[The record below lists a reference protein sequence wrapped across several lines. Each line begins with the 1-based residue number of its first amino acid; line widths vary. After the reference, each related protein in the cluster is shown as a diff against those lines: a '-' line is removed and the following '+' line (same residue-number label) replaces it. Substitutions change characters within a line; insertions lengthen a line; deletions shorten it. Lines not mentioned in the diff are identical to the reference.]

1 MKQKFLLVASL
12 AVGLLAAVLA
22 HAWLNAKNAEVE
34 QLKADIRSRQQT
46 VVILAAARALPRGAT
61 LKEGDLIPVRTLR
74 AVTSSDNLGDGD
86 QAFAYGRRLNHPV
99 DPDDPILWSY
109 LEGGRDSSRR
119 LGEDVPTGKRAV
131 SIPVSGA
138 SAVSGLVRPEDHVD
152 VLGSFAMPAAEGGHG
167 TGEDAEMVTLT
178 DLQNVTV
185 LAVGTETA
193 RSRGGSRGGSSAGY
207 GTVTLLVTPREAEVL
222 VFAQQMRGRLFLSL
236 RNPGDVNA
244 EEELPT
250 VDFSRIREELSAL
263 NELRQR
269 EIRRSSSSYPRR

>member
-86 QAFAYGRRLNHPV
+86 QAFAYCRRLNHPV

-119 LGEDVPTGKRAV
+119 LGEDVPTGKRAGGA
-131 SIPVSGA
+131 PVNFAYHASQNGA
-138 SAVSGLVRPEDHVD
+138 KSYAISAVGND
-152 VLGSFAMPAAEGGHG
+152 
-167 TGEDAEMVTLT
+167 
-178 DLQNVTV
+178 
-185 LAVGTETA
+185 
-193 RSRGGSRGGSSAGY
+193 
-207 GTVTLLVTPREAEVL
+207 EVACL
-222 VFAQQMRGRLFLSL
+222 EHDDIALDYIFG
-236 RNPGDVNA
+236 
-244 EEELPT
+244 
-250 VDFSRIREELSAL
+250 VDFNLFSVADNLCARG
-263 NELRQR
+263 
-269 EIRRSSSSYPRR
+269 

>member
-46 VVILAAARALPRGAT
+46 VVILAAARALPRGAV
-61 LKEGDLIPVRTLR
+61 LKEGDLIPVRTLK

-119 LGEDVPTGKRAV
+119 LGEDVPSGKRAV

-152 VLGSFAMPAAEGGHG
+152 VLGSFALPAAEGGRG
-167 TGEDAEMVTLT
+167 TGDEAEMV
-178 DLQNVTV
+178 QF
-185 LAVGTETA
+185 
-193 RSRGGSRGGSSAGY
+193 
-207 GTVTLLVTPREAEVL
+207 LVTYH
-222 VFAQQMRGRLFLSL
+222 QG
-236 RNPGDVNA
+236 
-244 EEELPT
+244 
-250 VDFSRIREELSAL
+250 
-263 NELRQR
+263 
-269 EIRRSSSSYPRR
+269 